1 MHAPWYSYM
10 GIPYKG
16 NCKAFYDSNDFDWG
30 KHLHENKEKIK
41 TLALEFLTQKEI
53 LKEEY
58 FNRELV
64 ESKLK
69 WELTSFL
76 YWNQPIKQNVELGKD
91 FYNIFNSIPGL
102 TGLSISILPPNTII
116 KPHYGDTDAVCR
128 IHIPV
133 QIPAQLPE
141 CGLSVN
147 NENKSWDDIIIF
159 CDTHLHSA
167 WNKTDKYRV
176 VVIADILLPQ
186 FVSEKSKVCNNAI
199 SLLRLQ
205 KLLGN
210 FPALNKLPWF
220 LKGAIRYWFK
230 FFISIAI

>member
-1 MHAPWYSYM
+1 M

-16 NCKAFYDSNDFDWG
+16 ICKAFYDVNEFEWG
-30 KHLHENKEKIK
+30 KYLQDNKEKIR
-41 TLALEFLTQKEI
+41 TLTLEFLNTKGI

-76 YWNQPIKQNVELGKD
+76 FWNKPVKQNVEIGKEL
-91 FYNIFNSIPGL
+91 FEMFQTINGL
-102 TGLSISILPPNTII
+102 IGLSVSILPPHTVI

-133 QIPAQLPE
+133 QIPAALPD

-159 CDTHLHSA
+159 CDAHLHSA

-176 VVIADILLPQ
+176 VVIADVLLPQ
-186 FVSEKSKVCNNAI
+186 FVNKKSTVCNNAM

-205 KLLGN
+205 KLLGKYS
-210 FPALNKLPWF
+210 ALNKLPG
-220 LKGAIRYWFK
+220 LVKGGIRYCFK
-230 FFISIAI
+230 LLILLRL